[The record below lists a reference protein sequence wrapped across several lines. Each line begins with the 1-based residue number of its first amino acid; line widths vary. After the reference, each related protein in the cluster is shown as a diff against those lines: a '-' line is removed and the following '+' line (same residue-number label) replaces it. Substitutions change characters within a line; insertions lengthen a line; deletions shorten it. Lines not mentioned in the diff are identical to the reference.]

1 MCISKC
7 IFRYQYNN
15 GNRCNEKT
23 LEYSQ
28 YCKRHINKRNHIFEI
43 MDQCLANNTVNTST
57 DLYNIFQY
65 VHDLDTIENK
75 NETFYNIA
83 SYLLS
88 RMSIIAIISKL
99 VKLDMCISKCN
110 KRFIITHHLQN
121 IYSKIYQISKDDDSL
136 NYIIKIQ
143 RFMRRKLYQKITA
156 CNKSVSENNE
166 DPFTFDTIDEIP
178 PAYKFSYKD
187 SKGHIYSFNA
197 IEFEYFIRNNG
208 RWNPYTKEEI
218 PDNIINRLYLLILYN
233 KLELKQEE
241 VLKWQT
247 PLQAYTDVS
256 QVMEKGGFYTS
267 VVWFEKINY
276 NSCKNII
283 KRFRELSSGV
293 PDGNMFFPITFEMNK
308 STYYFEFAKEIITLF
323 KEYDSHYLLCCN
335 FIKALAANI
344 KEFYQNMPSWLLN
357 LESSEPLNTNTNTN
371 RNAIMFMY
379 FQNMIDDVEENYEI
393 DIDFDIIDR
402 RYTSLTRGLYGMMY
416 DRF

>member
-1 MCISKC
+1 MCSC

-15 GNRCNEKT
+15 GNKCGEKS

-28 YCKRHINKRNHIFEI
+28 YCKKHINKRNHIFEI
-43 MDQCLANNTVNTST
+43 MDQCLANNTINTST

-65 VHDLDTIENK
+65 IHNTDTIENK

-88 RMSIIAIISKL
+88 RMSIIGIIYKL
-99 VKLDMCISKCN
+99 VKLDINKCN
-110 KRFIITHHLQN
+110 KKIIITHHLQN
-121 IYSKIYQISKDDDSL
+121 IFSKMYNVSKDVDCMS
-136 NYIIKIQ
+136 NIIKIQ
-143 RFMRRKLYQKITA
+143 RFMRQKLYEKITA
-156 CNKSVSENNE
+156 YNKLLSENNE

-218 PDNIINRLYLLILYN
+218 PDYIINQLYMLINYN
-233 KLELKQEE
+233 KLELKEEE
-241 VLKWQT
+241 VFKWQT

-256 QVMEKGGFYTS
+256 QVMEKSGFYTS
-267 VVWFEKINY
+267 VVWFEKLNY

-293 PDGNMFFPITFEMNK
+293 PDGNLFFPITFEMNK
-308 STYYFEFAKEIITLF
+308 STYYFDLAKEIISLF
-323 KEYDSHYLLCCN
+323 KESDTHYLLCCN

-357 LESSEPLNTNTNTN
+357 LESTVPLHTNTN
-371 RNAIMFMY
+371 RNALMFMY
-379 FQNMIDDVEENYEI
+379 FQNMVEDVEENYEI
-393 DIDFDIIDR
+393 DMDFDIIDR
-402 RYTSLTRGLYGMMY
+402 RYNNLTRGLYGIMY